1 MDDLSGNKK
10 KKKGEFNIVSAASV
24 VILVCICFILDV
36 KVGVGAIIGALA
48 GYFCWT
54 MLGDTSGQEKEESTA
69 AFLDTEVL
77 QQNFS
82 IPKNMPV
89 PYAVLDMRGHILMYN
104 EPFAKVFSEME
115 KADAVVEHLKKN
127 GTGKTHLVE
136 VDGRFY
142 EAMLNQCDV
151 VAENGAVGM
160 VLNMTMLDVT
170 KEQELAKKLDNSET
184 VVGMLFLDN
193 FEEVVDTLPED
204 RQPLLSAVVDRKL
217 TQFATDTNGVM
228 RKLEKDRYIYLVS
241 KGDLEVLKEKKFD
254 IMQTIREMSVG
265 EHMPM
270 TMSMGIGIGGG
281 SLEEAMQ
288 SAKAA
293 LDLALGR
300 GGDQV
305 LIKEGEKYLFYG
317 AKAGEVGRNSRIRA
331 RVKADALWELMG
343 ASSSILV
350 MGHRNAD
357 LDSRGSCMGIC
368 AIARAMDKKCRIVM
382 SDVGVGVK
390 HLYANMAENGHYETA
405 IVKEAEALK
414 MMDDKT
420 LVIVVDTHRSG
431 LIESRAV
438 LEAAK
443 KIVLFDHHR
452 KSPDAIDNA
461 VLTYHEAYASSTSEL
476 ITEMIQHIGKKVKL
490 KSIEAD
496 ALLAGI
502 TVDTKNFAVK
512 TGAITFE
519 TAGFLRRNGADSIR
533 VRLLFQNDIESYK
546 AKATAV
552 KDAELFR
559 GCIAISVCP
568 SNVDD
573 SMLVAAQTAD
583 DLMNVTGIKASFV
596 CTKVGDLVYVSA
608 RSFGDINVQRIMEKL
623 GGGGH
628 FTVSGAQ
635 LRDCTTEEAKDM
647 IRKAIEEYLEEE
659 TV

>member
-1 MDDLSGNKK
+1 MNEFKNQNKR
-10 KKKGEFNIVSAASV
+10 GESPVGIAIIV
-24 VILVCICFILDV
+24 LTVCVCFIIDARMAA
-36 KVGVGAIIGALA
+36 GSFIGAA
-48 GYFCWT
+48 VGYCCWAL
-54 MLGDTSGQEKEESTA
+54 LGDNSTTEEEAEDVAFVDTILKE
-69 AFLDTEVL
+69 
-77 QQNFS
+77 NFS
-82 IPKNMPV
+82 IPQNLPI
-89 PYAVLDMRGHILMYN
+89 PYAVLDVRGHLLMYN
-104 EPFAKVFSEME
+104 EKFQEVFPEIK
-115 KADAVVEHLKKN
+115 KAQPILEQLRKKSGEGEVV
-127 GTGKTHLVE
+127 LVE
-136 VDGRFY
+136 VDDKY
-142 EAMLNQCDV
+142 YDAALDHCEV
-151 VAENGAVGM
+151 VEESGAIGM
-160 VLNMTMLDVT
+160 VLTLTLVDATERCRMQ
-170 KEQELAKKLDNSET
+170 QELDSSET

-193 FEEVVDTLPED
+193 YEEVVDTLPED
-204 RQPLLSAVVDRKL
+204 RQPLLSAIVDRKL
-217 TQFATDTNGVM
+217 AQFATDTNGVM
-228 RKLEKDRYIYLVS
+228 KKLEKDRYIYLLS
-241 KGDLEVLKEKKFD
+241 KGNLEQLKEKKFD
-254 IMQTIREMSVG
+254 IMNDIREISVG
-265 EHMPM
+265 EHIPM

-317 AKAGEVGRNSRIRA
+317 AKAGEMGRNSRIRA

-357 LDSRGSCMGIC
+357 LDSLGSCMGLC

-382 SDVGVGVK
+382 NDISVGIQ
-390 HLYANMAENGHYETA
+390 HLYDNMAENGHYETA
-405 IVKEAEALK
+405 LIKEKDALK
-414 MMDDKT
+414 EMDDKT
-420 LVIVVDTHRSG
+420 LVIVVDTHRSSIVEG
-431 LIESRAV
+431 PQV
-438 LEAAK
+438 LAAAK

-461 VLTYHEAYASSTSEL
+461 VLTYHEPYASSTAEL

-519 TAGFLRRNGADSIR
+519 TAGYLRRNGADSIR
-533 VRLLFQNDIESYK
+533 VRLLFQNDMASYK

-552 KDAELFR
+552 RDAELFR
-559 GCIAISVCP
+559 GNMAISVCP
-568 SNVDD
+568 SDVEN
-573 SMLVAAQTAD
+573 STLTAAQAAD
-583 DLMNVTGIKASFV
+583 DLMNVVGVSASFV
-596 CTKVGDLVYVSA
+596 CCKIGDLVYVSA

-635 LRDCTTEEAKDM
+635 LKDCTTEEAKEK
-647 IRKAIEEYLEEE
+647 IREAIEEYLEEE